1 MTLVYT
7 PECADCGTPDD
18 QAVRAPDGISV
29 CQDCV
34 QSAVDH
40 LMKAGELANAAGAT
54 AMTAS
59 IDTAIALLLQLQP
72 S

>member
-7 PECADCGTPDD
+7 PECSECGTPDE
-18 QAVRAPDGISV
+18 QAVRAPDGFSV
-29 CQDCV
+29 CQDCI
-34 QSAVDH
+34 QQAVDH

-54 AMTAS
+54 AMTSS
-59 IDTAIALLLQLQP
+59 IDHAIALLLQLQP